1 MNKLL
6 LSATLPL
13 FLGPI
18 TFVLMQ
24 GIKALS
30 KTVDALP
37 SVAKRFAVATIA
49 VVLTVV
55 AQVTGVDVAC
65 DPNGVENCLSTLDA
79 GAVKGILAA
88 AVAYVLHFAKTKKGN
103 AE

>member
-37 SVAKRFAVATIA
+37 GVAKRFAVAGIA
-49 VVLTVV
+49 IVLTVL
-55 AQVTGVDVAC
+55 ANLTGVDISC
-65 DPNGVENCLSTLDA
+65 DPNGVENCLSTLDKD
-79 GAVKGILAA
+79 AVKAILAA
-88 AVAYVLHFAKTKKGN
+88 AIAYLLHLAKKK
-103 AE
+103 A